1 MTKGA
6 ITKLADSLTARG
18 YLIRLTDPTDRRTQI
33 LNITQKAF
41 DILPALAALADENSE
56 ESFGD
61 LHQTE
66 REMLAQLQKKIVE
79 GYGITTRPCPQV
91 LFSFEFAPTV
101 VEVHPDFGPAGAGIF
116 RG

>member
-66 REMLAQLQKKIVE
+66 REMLAQLQKKDRR
-79 GYGITTRPCPQV
+79 GIWNNHPTLPP
-91 LFSFEFAPTV
+91 SFIQF
-101 VEVHPDFGPAGAGIF
+101 
-116 RG
+116 